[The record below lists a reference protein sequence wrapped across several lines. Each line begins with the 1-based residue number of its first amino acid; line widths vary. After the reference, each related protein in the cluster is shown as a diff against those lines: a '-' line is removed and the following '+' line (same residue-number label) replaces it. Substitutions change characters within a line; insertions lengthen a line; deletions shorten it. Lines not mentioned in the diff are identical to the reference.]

1 MLNKFNAADL
11 VIRAA
16 LTGLTSLRHVSL
28 RCVDTL
34 SDDTLVSIAM
44 TVPELQYLD
53 VGQCSRITD
62 EGVSAVSRH
71 CGRLTHLD
79 LAFTRITDAALKGL
93 NRGGTLTTLVLTECS
108 DVEALPFNTASLT
121 SFSVGG
127 LTAIPPEWLTGAI
140 QPLIHHATTLEVCGK
155 QSASVLCAGARTC
168 RVVVVRDSGCACC
181 CCCCWRCDGCSYE
194 SAHSPQM
201 VCATSWALALR
212 RTPSRC
218 DGALLQRCVSGGDH
232 AVLRL

>member
-155 QSASVLCAGARTC
+155 QSAPILCGGLAHAALLLCAIQVA
-168 RVVVVRDSGCACC
+168 RVVAVVVGVATAAVTRVPTHLR
-181 CCCCWRCDGCSYE
+181 W
-194 SAHSPQM
+194 SARHHGP
-201 VCATSWALALR
+201 W
-212 RTPSRC
+212 
-218 DGALLQRCVSGGDH
+218 H
-232 AVLRL
+232 FAVLPHGAMVPCCSVV